1 MSQLTKVLRPVAA
14 AVGLAGTVLAVVKR
28 RQAKR
33 DADLWRE
40 ATSDTSR

>member
-1 MSQLTKVLRPVAA
+1 MAQLIKVLRPVAA
-14 AVGLAGTVLAVVKR
+14 AAGLAGTVLAVVKR
-28 RQAKR
+28 RRARR